1 MAEYIDREK
10 LTKHIEDEIEAFGN
24 PSESQKPLA
33 YGGVLALRYCKSV
46 AVTLPT
52 ADVVEVVRCKDCK
65 YYDNEQCYHRR
76 HDHHGQSVY
85 QEEDDFCSYGE
96 KMDGKGEKDG

>member
-1 MAEYIDREK
+1 MAKYIDREK

-24 PSESQKPLA
+24 PSESQNPLA

-52 ADVVEVVRCKDCK
+52 ADVVEVVRCKDC
-65 YYDNEQCYHRR
+65 
-76 HDHHGQSVY
+76 VY
-85 QEEDDFCSYGE
+85 SEICTDGLLWYNKIEALTHEKDFCSYGE
-96 KMDGKGEKDG
+96 RKEQK